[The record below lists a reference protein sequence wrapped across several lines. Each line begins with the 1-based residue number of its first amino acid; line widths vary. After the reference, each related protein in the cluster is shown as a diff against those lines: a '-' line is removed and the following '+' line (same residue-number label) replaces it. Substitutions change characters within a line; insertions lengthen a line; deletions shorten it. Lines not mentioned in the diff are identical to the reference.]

1 MKTRAIDFL
10 GIATIFL
17 WIISFAIMF
26 TINFTPLY
34 SFDVNFFNI
43 PDQVGLSSEVIME
56 NYHILLDYLNKPWV
70 SELNMPDFSSSE
82 SGLFHFYEVKRLFL
96 LDYGILIGTTIGSFF
111 YLRYLKRS
119 KRNWVLLRPFMWGIF
134 APTIILFLI
143 AANFNQ
149 LFVLF
154 HQAFFNNDAWIFNP
168 ATDPIILALPE
179 SFFMHCFVLAFVLIQ
194 LLITGVYFYAKK
206 TAFK

>member
-17 WIISFAIMF
+17 WIVSFAIMF

-34 SFDVNFFNI
+34 SFDVDFFNI
-43 PDQVGLSSEVIME
+43 PERLGLSKEVIME
-56 NYHILLDYLNKPWV
+56 NYRILLDYLNKPWV
-70 SELNMPDFSSSE
+70 SELNMPNFWSSE

-96 LDYGILIGTTIGSFF
+96 LDYVILIVTTIGAFF

-134 APTIILFLI
+134 APLIILFLI
-143 AANFNQ
+143 AANFDQ
-149 LFVLF
+149 LFVMF
-154 HQAFFNNDAWIFNP
+154 HQLFFNNDAWIFNP
-168 ATDPIILALPE
+168 STDPIIMALPE
-179 SFFMHCFVLAFVLIQ
+179 SFFMHCFILAFALIE
-194 LLITGVYFYAKK
+194 LLIIGVYFYAKK